1 MSAALSAGAS
11 AADDAACA
19 YTRAWLPR
27 VSRSFALSIAALG
40 RPLEACAGIGYL
52 LCRVVDSIEDDE
64 RIEGEVKQALFREF
78 AAALGDPL
86 GRGPALERALRAHL
100 RPCDADGGTAP
111 DDAALCHDAARLFA
125 HYARLPE
132 GALEDLAPPILEMA
146 LGMARFQRL
155 RGGGPLVLETWAE
168 LADYCHVVAGTV
180 GELLTRLFL
189 RYTAGI
195 DAERCARLR
204 ADAEAFGQG
213 LQLVNMAK
221 DLARDAR
228 EGRVFVPREAWPE
241 VSAARLVDPAH
252 RSAARGAHRALRER
266 AAGYLE
272 GALRYTSALPAG
284 SPARR
289 FCVLPLLLARATLRR
304 LEEADDAL
312 LSGEAIKVSRGEA
325 GALASLVTECASNDD
340 VLARCFERAGQHAVI
355 DTGVA

>member
-1 MSAALSAGAS
+1 MSAALSAGVS
-11 AADDAACA
+11 AAHDAACA

-40 RPLEACAGIGYL
+40 RPLEACAGVGYL

-64 RIEGEVKQALFREF
+64 HLPKDSQQALFAAF

-86 GRGPALERALRAHL
+86 GRGPALEDALREHL
-100 RPCDADGGTAP
+100 RPHGAGGGTAA
-111 DDAALCHDAARLFA
+111 DDAALCHDAARLLA

-132 GALEDLAPPILEMA
+132 EAREDLAPPILEMT

-155 RGGGPLVLETWAE
+155 RGGGPLVMETWEE

-189 RYTAGI
+189 RYTPGI
-195 DAERCARLR
+195 GPERSARLR
-204 ADAEAFGQG
+204 ADAESFGQG

-241 VSAARLVDPAH
+241 VSAARLVDPAS
-252 RSAARGAHRALRER
+252 RDAALEAHRALRER

-272 GALRYTSALPAG
+272 GALRYTMALPVE
-284 SPARR
+284 SSARR
-289 FCVLPLLLARATLRR
+289 FCVLPMLLARATLRR
-304 LEEADDAL
+304 LEEADSAL
-312 LSGEAIKVSRGEA
+312 LSGEVIKVSRAEA

-355 DTGVA
+355 DTGDA